1 MQSAPTLPQIKDSL
15 KNAPKKK
22 TIMRKSEPKTFNL
35 ELTAAELR
43 VLNEVH
49 VDYINDGDMEELGYG
64 KRKINTYD
72 KISEKII
79 ALVEQAK
86 LQK

>member
-1 MQSAPTLPQIKDSL
+1 M
-15 KNAPKKK
+15 PKK
-22 TIMRKSEPKTFNL
+22 EAKTFTL

-49 VDYINDGDMEELGYG
+49 VDYINDGDMEELAYG

-72 KISEKII
+72 KISKKII

>member
-1 MQSAPTLPQIKDSL
+1 M
-15 KNAPKKK
+15 PKK
-22 TIMRKSEPKTFNL
+22 EAKTFTL
-35 ELTAAELR
+35 ELTEAELR
-43 VLNEVH
+43 VLKEVH

-72 KISEKII
+72 KISKKII

>member
-1 MQSAPTLPQIKDSL
+1 MA
-15 KNAPKKK
+15 KNKA
-22 TIMRKSEPKTFNL
+22 KTFTL
-35 ELTAAELR
+35 ELTEAELR
-43 VLNEVH
+43 VLKEVH

>member
-1 MQSAPTLPQIKDSL
+1 MA
-15 KNAPKKK
+15 KNKA
-22 TIMRKSEPKTFNL
+22 KTFTL
-35 ELTAAELR
+35 ELTEAELR